1 MDYLQKK
8 RAITKSI
15 SYKKKCIQC
24 AQDLSLFCMENA
36 TIMPPMYFNSSD
48 TKQSVSKV
56 KKRGSNILP
65 IPQTHP
71 PNIYNDQSKYV
82 KIYETMFSDCSM
94 SKEDKLIEYKLI
106 QEIVNLSQI
115 RRNLSEELQKEL
127 ILREIEKKCGEINV
141 ENVKYEDIQNMRL
154 FGTSNPE
161 SMGNIPFK

>member
-8 RAITKSI
+8 RAVTKSI
-15 SYKKKCIQC
+15 SYKKKCIQSTN
-24 AQDLSLFCMENA
+24 DLSLFCMENA

-48 TKQSVSKV
+48 TKQTASKV

-127 ILREIEKKCGEINV
+127 ILKEIEKKCGEINID
-141 ENVKYEDIQNMRL
+141 NIKYEDIQNMRL
-154 FGTSNPE
+154 FGANDPE
-161 SMGNIPFK
+161 KIANSLFK